1 MKIAIL
7 GYSGSGKSTL
17 AQYLAKMHGIPCLHL
32 DSVHHLPGW
41 ETRPMEESLT
51 IVGTFL
57 AEHDSWVID
66 GNYSKLHYE
75 QRLEQAHQIILL
87 LFNPINCLMRVRKR
101 YKTFRNTVRPD
112 MAAGCPEKLDWE
124 FVRWILRDGRN
135 ASARDRYCRVINQ
148 FPKKITIIKN
158 QRQLDKF
165 MKSTQQKELS

>member
-41 ETRPMEESLT
+41 ETRPMEESLA

-57 AEHDSWVID
+57 TEHDSWVID

-75 QRLEQAHQIILL
+75 QRLEQADQIILL

-101 YKTFRNTVRPD
+101 YKTYRNTVRPD

-124 FVRWILRDGRN
+124 FVRWILRDGRS
-135 ASARDRYCRVINQ
+135 ASAKDRYRRIIHQ
-148 FPKKITIIKN
+148 FPCKVTVIKN

-165 MKSTQQKELS
+165 MKTRQQKELS